1 MFRYLQDVVTLEY
14 DADKCV
20 GCGRCG
26 EVCPHGVF
34 VVRASLPL
42 TGERAKP
49 VLPPDAPG
57 PSAKG
62 SERRRAEIVDRDLC
76 MECGACARNCPVEA
90 INVRAGVGCAQ
101 GIIRGALGIGGDCC
115 CGPDPDGST
124 CGDADS
130 NCCG

>member
-1 MFRYLQDVVTLEY
+1 MLRYLQDVATLEY
-14 DADKCV
+14 DAAKCV

-34 VVRASLPL
+34 
-42 TGERAKP
+42 TAKENG
-49 VLPPDAPG
+49 DS
-57 PSAKG
+57 PSFHKTEKG
-62 SERRRAEIVDRDLC
+62 TVPIFRAEIVDRDLC
-76 MECGACARNCPVEA
+76 MECGACARNCPVDA
-90 INVRAGVGCAQ
+90 IAVRAGVGCAQ

-115 CGPDPDGST
+115 CGPDPDGAT